1 MIAFNPPRR
10 GTLSQDGAKPVN
22 VFIHAHRDGGEDYS
36 DALNDDGYLIT
47 NAEGGHSRWV
57 CASNGGVITCAPGGG

>member
-10 GTLSQDGAKPVN
+10 GTLSQDGAKP
-22 VFIHAHRDGGEDYS
+22 S

-47 NAEGGHSRWV
+47 NAEGGHFRWV